1 MFLILQYQAV
11 WNRISRIIE
20 RRWTQMNAD
29 KYGLIKGF
37 EDDMQIQINLVYFL
51 CYSLV
56 LTYLFELMSW
66 T

>member
-1 MFLILQYQAV
+1 
-11 WNRISRIIE
+11 
-20 RRWTQMNAD
+20 MNAD

-37 EDDMQIQINLVYFL
+37 QDDMRTQIKLVYFL

-66 T
+66 N